1 MGELILFKTMSGAR
15 PSTVG
20 EALAPAASASGVAT
34 RASAGVRERRGP
46 SRAAGSL
53 ALQSERA
60 AAAPRRS
67 DRRPAFFF
75 DLACP
80 FSYVAADRIE
90 RLLGDVDWVP
100 VSSHDVTDE
109 QSDPA
114 ETMAQAADLARAARL
129 PVVTPEHF
137 PAAVPSAMRAAAYAA
152 ENGAGARFA
161 LAASRLA
168 FCGGFDLERRSVL
181 EDVAAATGL
190 PVDEILAAAGEE
202 WRDAELRGTASL
214 LQSEGMTQL
223 PVVSIGGRW
232 FQGVD
237 ALSHAVS
244 WRRSA

>member
-1 MGELILFKTMSGAR
+1 MGELILFKTLSSAR
-15 PSTVG
+15 PTTVG
-20 EALAPAASASGVAT
+20 EVLAPAASASGVAT
-34 RASAGVRERRGP
+34 RAGVGLRERQGP
-46 SRAAGSL
+46 SRTAGSL
-53 ALQSERA
+53 ALKGERA
-60 AAAPRRS
+60 APAPRRS
-67 DRRPAFFF
+67 EHRPAFFF

-100 VSSHDVTDE
+100 VSGHDLTDE
-109 QSDPA
+109 QSDPG
-114 ETMAQAADLARAARL
+114 ETMAQAADVARAARL
-129 PVVTPEHF
+129 PLVSPEHF
-137 PAAVPSAMRAAAYAA
+137 PASVPSAMRAAAYAA

-181 EDVAAATGL
+181 EDVAAAARL
-190 PVDEILAAAGEE
+190 PVDEIVAAAREE
-202 WRDAELRGTASL
+202 WRDAELHATASL

-232 FQGVD
+232 FQGVQ
-237 ALSHAVS
+237 ALSQAVS